1 MIHSEPGFVDAGLP
15 DIVRQL
21 IERFSTHL
29 AEYHQSYSEA
39 QVRQDFI
46 DPLFEALD
54 WNVKNIR
61 GRAEAYREVVV
72 EDALRIDG
80 TIKAPDY
87 AFRIGGQTKFYVE
100 AKRPQVDIDHDKLPA
115 YQVRRYGWN
124 AKLALSILTNFED
137 FAVYECASKP
147 KLTDR
152 PSTSRVMFFHFDEL
166 PERWAELRSIFTSE

>member
-1 MIHSEPGFVDAGLP
+1 MPTEPDVVKIQSEPGGGVIDVP
-15 DIVRQL
+15 DVVYNL
-21 IERFSTHL
+21 IERFSTHM

-54 WNVKNIR
+54 WDVKNIR

-80 TIKAPDY
+80 TVKAPDY

-100 AKRPQVDIDHDKLPA
+100 AKRPQVNIDHDKLPA
-115 YQVRRYGWN
+115 YQLRRYGWN
-124 AKLALSILTNFED
+124 ANLALSILTI
-137 FAVYECASKP
+137 SRT
-147 KLTDR
+147 L
-152 PSTSRVMFFHFDEL
+152 PSTNAPPSR
-166 PERWAELRSIFTSE
+166 S